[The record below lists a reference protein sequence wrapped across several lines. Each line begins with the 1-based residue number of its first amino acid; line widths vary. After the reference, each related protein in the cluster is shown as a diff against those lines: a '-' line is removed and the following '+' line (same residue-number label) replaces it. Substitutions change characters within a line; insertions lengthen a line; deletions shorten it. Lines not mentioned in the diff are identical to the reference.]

1 MPQWWP
7 SYGGLYVIMIVSH
20 RGFQPEAPFSRT
32 STSSSSMTPSTTVR
46 LSMNPFTATRN
57 ILLVVALYSVRN
69 TVFSC
74 PGAEPFA
81 ISVAGG
87 TMENDL
93 RTSGESSLST
103 CRACMA
109 DEASLS
115 VGRGRSMTLQMRK
128 VSSCAMFARVR
139 NLQGAGELR
148 IPFRRHR
155 PCW

>member
-1 MPQWWP
+1 
-7 SYGGLYVIMIVSH
+7 
-20 RGFQPEAPFSRT
+20 
-32 STSSSSMTPSTTVR
+32 MTPSTTVK

-74 PGAEPFA
+74 PIAELFA
-81 ISVAGG
+81 ISVAGS

-103 CRACMA
+103 CSACMA

-115 VGRGRSMTLQMRK
+115 VGRGRSMTLQTLK
-128 VSSCAMFARVR
+128 VSSFAIICSGQEPTMSRGTQGPFQKALSLLVMRAAAMTCVR
-139 NLQGAGELR
+139 WGALIEALCNLDSEIAM
-148 IPFRRHR
+148 
-155 PCW
+155 